1 MLEQVIDIKIWKRW
15 VLSLNNQNHYTY
27 IDNKTV
33 PIVFIHGVGLN
44 RNMWLPQINYFK
56 NQSLLTYDLLGHGRT
71 TFEKEEVKME
81 DYVDQL
87 LSLSELLNIDKFHLV
102 GFSIGSLIAI
112 NFAAN
117 FQKKLKSL
125 TLIATTYKRSEKQR
139 QEVIDR
145 VNLAKLNKPISQL
158 ALKRWFTDEYIQN
171 NPNVYEEFMKI
182 LTKDGEDQKNFIKAY
197 ELFAYYKDD
206 INIIKKIKTKTLV
219 MTGSIDPGSTP
230 EMSKKLSNDLKYSS
244 YVEINNGKH
253 LCSIECADDVNINI
267 KKFIE
272 NAWIKKIQNVYQWWM
287 GGFRK

>member
-1 MLEQVIDIKIWKRW
+1 M
-15 VLSLNNQNHYTY
+15 SLNNQNHYTY

-71 TFEKEEVKME
+71 TFEKEDVKME

-171 NPNVYEEFMKI
+171 NTNVYEEFMKI

-230 EMSKKLSNDLKYSS
+230 EMSKKLSNDLINSS
-244 YVEINNGKH
+244 FIEINNGKH
-253 LCSIECADDVNINI
+253 LCSIECSDDVNINI

-272 NAWIKKIQNVYQWWM
+272 NV
-287 GGFRK
+287 

>member
-1 MLEQVIDIKIWKRW
+1 M
-15 VLSLNNQNHYTY
+15 SLNNQNHYTY

-117 FQKKLKSL
+117 FQEKLKSL

-197 ELFAYYKDD
+197 ELFANYKDD

-230 EMSKKLSNDLKYSS
+230 EMSKKLSNDLINSS
-244 YVEINNGKH
+244 FIEINNGKH
-253 LCSIECADDVNINI
+253 LCSIECSDDVNINI

-272 NAWIKKIQNVYQWWM
+272 NV
-287 GGFRK
+287 

>member
-1 MLEQVIDIKIWKRW
+1 MN
-15 VLSLNNQNHYTY
+15 LNNQKHYTF

-33 PIVFIHGVGLN
+33 PIVFIHGVGLD

-56 NQSLLTYDLLGHGRT
+56 NYSTLTYDLLGHGKT
-71 TFEKEEVKME
+71 PYKEKEIKMK
-81 DYVDQL
+81 DYVNQL
-87 LSLSELLNIDKFHLV
+87 LSLSDFLNLDKFHLV

-117 FQKKLKSL
+117 FQKKLNSL

-139 QEVIDR
+139 QAVIDR

-158 ALKRWFTDEYIQN
+158 ALKRWFTDKYIVN
-171 NPNVYEEFMKI
+171 NPNIYEEF
-182 LTKDGEDQKNFIKAY
+182 TKTLKKNDEDHKNFVKAY

-206 INIIKKIKTKTLV
+206 IEMIKNIKTKSLI

-230 EMSKKLSNDLKYSS
+230 EMSKNLSNDMINSS
-244 YVEINNGKH
+244 YIEIKNGKH
-253 LCSIECADDVNINI
+253 LCSIECSEDVNINI

-272 NAWIKKIQNVYQWWM
+272 NV
-287 GGFRK
+287 